1 MTPDV
6 AQHSALSTQRSPLL
20 EVQGLRKAFGGLQ
33 ALDGVDL
40 TVGAREIVGLIG
52 PNGSGKTT
60 FFNVLT
66 GYYRPDGGSVRLGGV
81 QLAGCRPVE
90 ACRQGIARTFQLV
103 RPFAQMTAR
112 ENVLVG
118 RAYGAAP
125 APTLAQG
132 VAEAEELLGFVG
144 LADRAD
150 TLAGSLTLVDRKR
163 LELARALAARPRLLL
178 LDEMMAGLNP
188 TETAGAMD
196 LISRIRDQGISV
208 IMVEHIMQAV
218 LGISDR
224 VAVLNVGRKIADGP
238 PADVIADPQVVEAYL
253 GRGDYLSD

>member
-1 MTPDV
+1 MTQEATHSALSP
-6 AQHSALSTQRSPLL
+6 QHSALL
-20 EVQGLRKAFGGLQ
+20 EVRGLRKAFGGLQ
-33 ALDGVDL
+33 ALGGVDL
-40 TVGAREIVGLIG
+40 TVGEREIVGLIG

-66 GYYRPDGGSVRLGGV
+66 GYYRPDGGSVCLDGV

-90 ACRQGIARTFQLV
+90 TCRRGIARTFQLV

-125 APTLAQG
+125 AHDLARG
-132 VAEAEELLGFVG
+132 AAEAEELLEFVG
-144 LADRAD
+144 LAGRAD
-150 TLAGSLTLVDRKR
+150 TLAAGLTLVDRKR

-196 LISRIRDQGISV
+196 LISRIRDRGISV

-224 VAVLNVGRKIADGP
+224 VAVLNAGQKIADGP
-238 PADVIADPQVVEAYL
+238 PAAVIADPQVVEAYL
-253 GRGDYLSD
+253 GRGNYLSD

>member
-1 MTPDV
+1 
-6 AQHSALSTQRSPLL
+6 
-20 EVQGLRKAFGGLQ
+20 
-33 ALDGVDL
+33 
-40 TVGAREIVGLIG
+40 VGEREIVGLIG

-81 QLAGCRPVE
+81 PITGCRPVE
-90 ACRQGIARTFQLV
+90 ACRRGIARTFQLV

-125 APTLAQG
+125 APVLAQG
-132 VAEAEELLGFVG
+132 VAEAEALLEFVG
-144 LADRAD
+144 LAGRAD
-150 TLAGSLTLVDRKR
+150 TRAGSLTLVDRKR

-196 LISRIRDQGISV
+196 LISRIRGQGISV

-253 GRGDYLSD
+253 GRGDYLSDE